1 MAKHNKKKVGRQ
13 TRKNRKRQKEI
24 LDSDL
29 SKSKQPHSMVV
40 SRGKVGKSV
49 QKLIENFKSIM
60 EPYTATQ
67 VKSQKNNS
75 LKDFI
80 SIAPSLRLLIN
91 ITHVSFLFKKHKL
104 FQNLS
109 LSLILFYSPKPTPTL
124 TAVLYACREGLLSGS
139 KYPISH

>member
-60 EPYTATQ
+60 EPYTASQ
-67 VKSQKNNS
+67 VKSQKNNT

-80 SIAPSLRLLIN
+80 SIAPSLRRLFSKIQVFF
-91 ITHVSFLFKKHKL
+91 IFLK
-104 FQNLS
+104 
-109 LSLILFYSPKPTPTL
+109 I
-124 TAVLYACREGLLSGS
+124 
-139 KYPISH
+139 